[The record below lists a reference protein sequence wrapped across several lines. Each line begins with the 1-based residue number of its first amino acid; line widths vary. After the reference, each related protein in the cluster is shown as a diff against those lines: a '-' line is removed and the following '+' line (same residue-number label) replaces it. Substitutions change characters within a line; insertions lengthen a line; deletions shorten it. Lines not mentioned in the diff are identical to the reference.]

1 ATAVAALSR
10 PADGASAQSATTAAG
25 SAGVAG
31 IIRTAPAGL
40 FPALALAA
48 MRAAGI
54 EWRATAATARAV
66 TTLYSARLVAPLR
79 CNSAVS
85 TVVTAGIY
93 RGANSA
99 SRPPAGI
106 GVGRVATASASAQ
119 PVPAP
124 ARCLARTADPELA
137 AGRGTALGGS
147 ADQRCGGCGRITPR
161 LLSAGSGGR
170 QPGDDSA

>member
-1 ATAVAALSR
+1 VQTCAL
-10 PADGASAQSATTAAG
+10 P
-25 SAGVAG
+25 
-31 IIRTAPAGL
+31 I
-40 FPALALAA
+40 LAA

-85 TVVTAGIY
+85 AMAAAGIY

-99 SRPPAGI
+99 PRPPAGI
-106 GVGRVATASASAQ
+106 GVGRVAAASASAQ

-124 ARCLARTADPELA
+124 VRCLARIADPELA
-137 AGRGTALGGS
+137 AGRGAALGGS
-147 ADQRCGGCGRITPR
+147 AG
-161 LLSAGSGGR
+161 
-170 QPGDDSA
+170 

>member
-1 ATAVAALSR
+1 LVAQSSAATTVAALSR
-10 PADGASAQSATTAAG
+10 PAGGASAQPATTAAG

-40 FPALALAA
+40 FTALALAA

-66 TTLYSARLVAPLR
+66 TTLYSARLVASLWR
-79 CNSAVS
+79 SGAVS
-85 TVVTAGIY
+85 TVAAAGIY

-99 SRPPAGI
+99 PRPPAGI
-106 GVGRVATASASAQ
+106 GVGRVATVSASAQ

-124 ARCLARTADPELA
+124 ARCLARIADPELA
-137 AGRGTALGGS
+137 AGRGAALGGS
-147 ADQRCGGCGRITPR
+147 AG
-161 LLSAGSGGR
+161 
-170 QPGDDSA
+170 